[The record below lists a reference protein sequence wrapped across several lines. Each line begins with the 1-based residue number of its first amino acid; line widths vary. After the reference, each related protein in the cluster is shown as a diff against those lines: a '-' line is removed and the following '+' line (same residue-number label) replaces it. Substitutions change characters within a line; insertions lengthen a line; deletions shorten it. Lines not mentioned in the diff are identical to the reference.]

1 MRRLLATTLL
11 TLAAAGFAGAQDP
24 AGPFSQTTVSVTAAP
39 ETNSAGSETAS
50 AGLEAAPE
58 ALPAAPEPRY
68 VYGNRNDF
76 RFQLAL
82 GISLV
87 RFRSPFYYATGVGTN
102 TSLTYFTNEWF
113 GVEGNVNTSFAGT
126 IFQGE
131 RVKYVGYGGGPKVA
145 WRRAKWEPWLHTI
158 VGGMHILPK
167 LATFS
172 KNGFELQVGG
182 GADYRIYPHLSAR
195 IEVDWI
201 RTHVFGAWENSAS
214 ANADIVLHF

>member
-1 MRRLLATTLL
+1 MQRLLAIALL
-11 TLAAAGFAGAQDP
+11 TLAAGGLARAQDP
-24 AGPFSQTTVSVTAAP
+24 VGPLTQTKLSIAAN
-39 ETNSAGSETAS
+39 TETAS
-50 AGLEAAPE
+50 GGAEAAPD
-58 ALPAAPEPRY
+58 ALPAAPRPRY
-68 VYGNRNDF
+68 VYGSRNDF
-76 RFQLAL
+76 RWQLAL

-102 TSLTYFTNEWF
+102 TSVTYFTNEWL
-113 GVEGNVNTSFAGT
+113 GVEGNINTAFAPT
-126 IFQGE
+126 IFRNE
-131 RVKYVGYGGGPKVA
+131 HVKYLGYGGGPKVA
-145 WRRAKWEPWLHTI
+145 WRRAKWEPWAHAL

-201 RTHVFGAWENSAS
+201 KTHVFGVWGNSGS

>member
-1 MRRLLATTLL
+1 MQRLLAIALL
-11 TLAAAGFAGAQDP
+11 TLAAGGLARAQDP
-24 AGPFSQTTVSVTAAP
+24 VGPLTQTKLSIAAN
-39 ETNSAGSETAS
+39 TETAS
-50 AGLEAAPE
+50 GGAEAAPD
-58 ALPAAPEPRY
+58 ALPAAPRPRY

-76 RFQLAL
+76 RWQLAL

-102 TSLTYFTNEWF
+102 TSVTYFTNEWL
-113 GVEGNVNTSFAGT
+113 GVEGNINTAFAPT
-126 IFQGE
+126 IFQNE
-131 RVKYVGYGGGPKVA
+131 HVKYLGYGGGPKVA
-145 WRRAKWEPWLHTI
+145 WRRAKWEPWAHAL
-158 VGGMHILPK
+158 VGGMHILPR

-201 RTHVFGAWENSAS
+201 KTHVFGVWGNSGS